1 VRGSGLTRCPAH
13 NPTTIMPTLDDAPT
27 TQVATLTGVNAGVAT
42 DVATRVHG
50 DDLIQIYDVSEQV
63 PKTIKLSEL
72 AIALQD
78 TLDPA

>member
-1 VRGSGLTRCPAH
+1 
-13 NPTTIMPTLDDAPT
+13 MPTLDDAPT
-27 TQVATLTGVNAGVAT
+27 AQVAALTGTNAAVAT

-63 PKTIKLSEL
+63 PKKIKLSEL
-72 AIALQD
+72 ALALQA

>member
-1 VRGSGLTRCPAH
+1 
-13 NPTTIMPTLDDAPT
+13 MPTLDDAPT
-27 TQVATLTGVNAGVAT
+27 GQVASLTGTNAAVAA
-42 DVATRVHG
+42 DVETRVHA

-72 AIALQD
+72 ALALQA

>member
-1 VRGSGLTRCPAH
+1 
-13 NPTTIMPTLDDAPT
+13 MPTLDDAPT
-27 TQVATLTGVNAGVAT
+27 KQVATLTGVNAGVTT
-42 DVATRVHG
+42 DVASRVHG

-78 TLDPA
+78 VLDPA

>member
-1 VRGSGLTRCPAH
+1 
-13 NPTTIMPTLDDAPT
+13 MPTLDDAPT
-27 TQVATLTGVNAGVAT
+27 KQVATLTGVNAGVTT
-42 DVATRVHG
+42 DVASRIHG
-50 DDLIQIYDVSEQV
+50 DDLIQVYDVSEQV